1 MSVDLSNLS
10 TTAPQAIPNG
20 SAPGTSATGE
30 ITFAERRQVTDFQT
44 GKPETWDDGN
54 PKEQLKLIID
64 VGTPDPENDGTTERA
79 VYIKLWGA
87 QKAALIEALKAAGVK
102 QIDTGGRFT
111 ITFTGEGEA
120 PRAGFSKPK
129 IYAYQYQAPNQSV
142 ALGDQVDRTTGEVTP
157 TQGAANVAEGL
168 GAQPAPAAASPA
180 PAAGGGGVDTEQIKT
195 LINAGLQDDQIAGA
209 TGADPAVITAI
220 RNTL

>member
-10 TTAPQAIPNG
+10 TSAPQAIG
-20 SAPGTSATGE
+20 KEAPAGTSATGE

-64 VGTPDPENDGTTERA
+64 TGQPDPENDGTTERA

-87 QKAALIEALKAAGVK
+87 QKAALIEALKTAGVK

-129 IYAYQYQAPNQSV
+129 IYTYQYQAPTQSV
-142 ALGDQVDRTTGEVTP
+142 SLGDQVNTTTGEVTSG
-157 TQGAANVAEGL
+157 QAQQNVEQQL
-168 GAQPAPAAASPA
+168 GGQPAAQPTASNG
-180 PAAGGGGVDTEQIKT
+180 GGGGVDTEQIKT
-195 LINAGLQDDQIAGA
+195 LINAGLQDPQIAGA
-209 TGADPAVITAI
+209 TGADLAVITAI